1 MGIFKTVRDTIL
13 VKWEKSCINMAL
25 IKCHLEH
32 VEFILVFEIHIF
44 NKVNYFQ
51 VTIVL
56 KIMEMWTFLKLHFFY
71 E

>member
-32 VEFILVFEIHIF
+32 VEFFS
-44 NKVNYFQ
+44 KKNYFQ
-51 VTIVL
+51 KSQLFPGYHRAKNYGDVDFFKMTL
-56 KIMEMWTFLKLHFFY
+56 FY